1 MDHEDVQEQ
10 IIMALLPHVLSTCR
24 RITHN
29 GRNLFIERCQQ
40 VLELR
45 DLRSLVRQPETRHRR
60 RLVGPNDDGRVRQD
74 VLKLI
79 RMSEYSRAGKALLRQ
94 EVARGT
100 ESTLAALDRLHPD
113 GATALEALR
122 GELQEEE
129 LPAPTP
135 LDRGIFMHTI
145 GADETGR
152 VKRGSAAD
160 AAGWRWEHFA
170 WGVNAGAAE
179 DLYEFCNALW
189 SGTLCIDWLHAGR
202 LVSLRKPGDIDDQD
216 DVERVGERNIRPIGL
231 VSIFMRLIGSERPNN
246 SRTCCAQC
254 LTRRFGRATGC
265 HSMQGSRL
273 RVDCRRCSTVC
284 WSCFPC
290 TRTGECC
297 SLTPLPPSKTAAGRS
312 S

>member
-1 MDHEDVQEQ
+1 MATGPLGSFNWEADGWREYLRSLGRVEYEYCAFWTLDTLPRDEAMAFGHIFRECVRRVMDHDDAEAQLLL
-10 IIMALLPHVLSTCR
+10 ALLPQLLLTCR

-113 GATALEALR
+113 GASALEALR

-170 WGVNAGAAE
+170 
-179 DLYEFCNALW
+179 
-189 SGTLCIDWLHAGR
+189 
-202 LVSLRKPGDIDDQD
+202 
-216 DVERVGERNIRPIGL
+216 
-231 VSIFMRLIGSERPNN
+231 
-246 SRTCCAQC
+246 
-254 LTRRFGRATGC
+254 
-265 HSMQGSRL
+265 
-273 RVDCRRCSTVC
+273 
-284 WSCFPC
+284 
-290 TRTGECC
+290 
-297 SLTPLPPSKTAAGRS
+297 
-312 S
+312 